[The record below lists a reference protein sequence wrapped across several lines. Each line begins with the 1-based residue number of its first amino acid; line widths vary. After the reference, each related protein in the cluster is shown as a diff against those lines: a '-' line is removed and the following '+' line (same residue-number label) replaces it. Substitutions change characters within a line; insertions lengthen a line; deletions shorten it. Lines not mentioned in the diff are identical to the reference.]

1 MQSEA
6 ALVLLAIAVAVS
18 SVSLL
23 VQAIASWRVYQSVK
37 KLQEDVSP
45 LIPKAKAALE
55 QAETA
60 LEQAE
65 TTLKQAA
72 AELHESAEMAR
83 GLMEAVQAQVEGIDR
98 ARQELAAQWRVQSER
113 LDLVLED
120 IFGRVQEI
128 VGMVHGT
135 VMRPVREVS
144 GMVAGVKAAL
154 QTLLLAR
161 RPTVDRATHD
171 DELFI

>member
-1 MQSEA
+1 MQSET
-6 ALVLLAIAVAVS
+6 ALVLLSIAVAVS
-18 SVSLL
+18 SLSLL
-23 VQAIASWRVYQSVK
+23 VQAIASWRVYQSVR

-45 LIPKAKAALE
+45 LIPRAKAAI
-55 QAETA
+55 
-60 LEQAE
+60 EQAE
-65 TTLKQAA
+65 TTFRQAA
-72 AELHESAEMAR
+72 TEFHEAAGMAR
-83 GLMEAVQAQVEGIDR
+83 ELMESVQAQVDGIDR

-113 LDLVLED
+113 IDLVLED
-120 IFGRVQEI
+120 ILSRVQEV
-128 VGMVHGT
+128 VGVLHGT

-171 DELFI
+171 DEMFI

>member
-18 SVSLL
+18 SISLL
-23 VQAIASWRVYQSVK
+23 VQAIASWRIYQSVRR
-37 KLQEDVSP
+37 LQEEVSP
-45 LIPKAKAALE
+45 LIPRARA
-55 QAETA
+55 T

-72 AELHESAEMAR
+72 VEVRTTAETARQLLES
-83 GLMEAVQAQVEGIDR
+83 VQTQVQGIDQ
-98 ARQELAAQWRVQSER
+98 ARRELAAQWRVQSER
-113 LDLVLED
+113 LELVLED
-120 IFGRVQEI
+120 ILSRVQE
-128 VGMVHGT
+128 VVAVLHGT

-154 QTLLLAR
+154 QTLLMAR

-171 DELFI
+171 DEMFI

>member
-6 ALVLLAIAVAVS
+6 ALVLLAVAVAVS
-18 SVSLL
+18 SLSLL
-23 VQAIASWRVYQSVK
+23 VQAVAAWRVYQVVK

-45 LIPKAKAALE
+45 LIPKAKAL
-55 QAETA
+55 

-65 TTLKQAA
+65 TTLREAV
-72 AELHESAEMAR
+72 AELQESAGKAK
-83 GLMEAVQAQVEGIDR
+83 GLMAAVQQQVEGIGR
-98 ARQELAAQWRVQSER
+98 AREELAAQWRVQSER

-120 IFGRVQEI
+120 IIGRVQEV
-128 VGMVHGT
+128 VGVLHGT
-135 VMRPVREVS
+135 VMRPVREVT

-171 DELFI
+171 EELFI

>member
-1 MQSEA
+1 MQSET
-6 ALVLLAIAVAVS
+6 ALVLLSIAVAVS
-18 SVSLL
+18 SLSLL
-23 VQAIASWRVYQSVK
+23 VQAIASWRVYQSVR

-45 LIPKAKAALE
+45 LIPRAKAAI
-55 QAETA
+55 
-60 LEQAE
+60 EQAE
-65 TTLKQAA
+65 TTFRQAA
-72 AELHESAEMAR
+72 TEFHEAAGMAR
-83 GLMEAVQAQVEGIDR
+83 ELMESVQAQVDGIDR

-113 LDLVLED
+113 IDLVLED
-120 IFGRVQEI
+120 ILGRVQEV
-128 VGMVHGT
+128 VGVLHGT

-171 DELFI
+171 DEMFI

>member
-1 MQSEA
+1 MQSET
-6 ALVLLAIAVAVS
+6 ALVLLSIAVAVS

-23 VQAIASWRVYQSVK
+23 IQAIASWRVYQSVR

-45 LIPKAKAALE
+45 LIPRAKAAI
-55 QAETA
+55 
-60 LEQAE
+60 EQAE
-65 TTLKQAA
+65 TTFRQAATELHEA
-72 AELHESAEMAR
+72 AELAR
-83 GLMEAVQAQVEGIDR
+83 GLMETVQVQVDGIDR

-113 LDLVLED
+113 IDLVLED
-120 IFGRVQEI
+120 ILGRVQEV
-128 VGMVHGT
+128 VGVLHGT

-171 DELFI
+171 DEMFI

>member
-6 ALVLLAIAVAVS
+6 ALVLLAVAVAVS
-18 SVSLL
+18 SLSLL
-23 VQAIASWRVYQSVK
+23 VQAVAAWRVYQVVK
-37 KLQEDVSP
+37 KLQEDVRP
-45 LIPKAKAALE
+45 LIPTAKAL
-55 QAETA
+55 

-65 TTLKQAA
+65 TTLREAV
-72 AELHESAEMAR
+72 AELQESAGKAK
-83 GLMEAVQAQVEGIDR
+83 GLMAAVQQQVEGIGR
-98 ARQELAAQWRVQSER
+98 AREELAAQWRVQSER

-120 IFGRVQEI
+120 IIGRVQEV
-128 VGMVHGT
+128 VGVLHGT
-135 VMRPVREVS
+135 VTRPVREVT

-171 DELFI
+171 EELFI

>member
-6 ALVLLAIAVAVS
+6 ALVLLAVAVVVS

-23 VQAIASWRVYQSVK
+23 VQAVASWRLYRSVK

-55 QAETA
+55 QAET
-60 LEQAE
+60 
-65 TTLKQAA
+65 TLKQAA
-72 AELHESAEMAR
+72 AELHESAEMAK
-83 GLMEAVQAQVEGIDR
+83 GLMEAVQEQVEGVDR

-120 IFGRVQEI
+120 IFGRVQEV
-128 VGMVHGT
+128 VGVVHGT
-135 VMRPVREVS
+135 VMRPVREVT

-171 DELFI
+171 EELFI

>member
-1 MQSEA
+1 MQSET
-6 ALVLLAIAVAVS
+6 ALVLLAVAVAVS

-23 VQAIASWRVYQSVK
+23 MQAIASYRIYQTIR
-37 KLQEDVSP
+37 KLQEEVSP
-45 LIPKAKAALE
+45 LIPRAKA
-55 QAETA
+55 A

-65 TTLKQAA
+65 TTLKQTAQ
-72 AELHESAEMAR
+72 ELHESVEMAKA
-83 GLMEAVQAQVEGIDR
+83 LMDSVQAQVDGIDE
-98 ARQELAAQWRVQSER
+98 ARRELAAQWRVQSER
-113 LDLVLED
+113 MELVLED
-120 IFGRVQEI
+120 ILSRVQDV
-128 VGMVHGT
+128 VGVVHGT

-171 DELFI
+171 EEMFI